1 MQTPAPGVT
10 YVATPPRQEIGFLE
24 ESPGNSS
31 AMRLMCMMA
40 LVTAII
46 LSVFVI
52 ATPPQPYEI
61 KDAEGRITSV
71 NYPPRDPQAIYLI
84 FGFLVAAFAP
94 KAIQKFAE
102 KLPSYDPKI
111 YLRQTAGSALS
122 LLAPADG
129 SIAAPAAAV
138 APLVPAPVQIPPAQQ
153 QPAQPLGTPV
163 ASAAAA
169 VPVAK
174 AHQPPAS
181 GISRLQS
188 LQNRGAL

>member
-10 YVATPPRQEIGFLE
+10 YVTAAPRQETGFLE

-52 ATPPQPYEI
+52 ATPPKPYEI

-102 KLPSYDPKI
+102 KVPNYDPKL
-111 YLRQTAGSALS
+111 YLGQTAGTVLGM
-122 LLAPADG
+122 LPAAGG
-129 SIAAPAAAV
+129 SIAAPV
-138 APLVPAPVQIPPAQQ
+138 
-153 QPAQPLGTPV
+153 
-163 ASAAAA
+163 AAAA
-169 VPVAK
+169 APMPLVSVPLQT
-174 AHQPPAS
+174 QPAPQPSPLAAADPGS
-181 GISRLQS
+181 ALQEPDPQPQVPGITRLQS

>member
-10 YVATPPRQEIGFLE
+10 YVATAPRQETGFLE

-46 LSVFVI
+46 LAVFVI
-52 ATPPQPYEI
+52 ATPPKPYEI

-71 NYPPRDPQAIYLI
+71 HYPPRDPQAIYLI

-102 KLPSYDPKI
+102 KLPSYEPKT
-111 YLRQTAGSALS
+111 YLGQASGSVLSILPPAGGSIV
-122 LLAPADG
+122 APAG
-129 SIAAPAAAV
+129 VV
-138 APLVPAPVQIPPAQQ
+138 APLVQAPVQIQPAQQ
-153 QPAQPLGTPV
+153 PSAPV
-163 ASAAAA
+163 ASAAEPA
-169 VPVAK
+169 
-174 AHQPPAS
+174 PPAQAA